1 MFNFKQR
8 PYHLFLI
15 SAILL
20 ALFSVTIGGDD
31 LDINLH
37 DSYFVIKHSFIPL
50 AALFVI
56 FWCTYYFFNRMF
68 PSRILTFMHVW
79 GTFLPMFLIVILPTF
94 EFIFTPDSYSFSSFN
109 RPAFTIYFFI
119 LFLVFSIGQISL
131 LINLAKG
138 VVKSHRTDIVC

>member
-8 PYHLFLI
+8 PYQLFLI

-20 ALFSVTIGGDD
+20 TLFSITIGGDD

-56 FWCTYYFFNRMF
+56 CWCIYYFFSRVF
-68 PSRILTFMHVW
+68 PSRILTFMHVC
-79 GTFLPMFLIVILPTF
+79 GTFLPIFLIVILPTSHF
-94 EFIFTPDSYSFSSFN
+94 FFTPDSYSSSSFN
-109 RPAFTIYFFI
+109 KPAVTIYFFV
-119 LFLVFSIGQISL
+119 LVLVFCVGQISL
-131 LINLAKG
+131 LVNLAKG
-138 VVKSHRTDIVC
+138 IMNKR